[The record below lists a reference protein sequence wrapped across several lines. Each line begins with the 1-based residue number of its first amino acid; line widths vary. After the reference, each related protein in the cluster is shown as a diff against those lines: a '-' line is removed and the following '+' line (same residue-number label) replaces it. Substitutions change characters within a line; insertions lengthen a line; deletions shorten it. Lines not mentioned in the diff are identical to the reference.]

1 MMIFVS
7 DMSRVGQCLGC
18 RVFEGAEQC
27 RVLLVLVHKIMSI
40 CALGVRVYTCM
51 S

>member
-1 MMIFVS
+1 MIFVS
-7 DMSRVGQCLGC
+7 DMSPVGQCLGC

-27 RVLLVLVHKIMSI
+27 RVLLMLVPEVMPM